1 MIHNVKNQGG
11 GWRAVG
17 GGRGWV
23 VEGKRLGGLRW
34 FEAEKEG
41 KWEGKKNKKTTRRE
55 KEMAKRDREEMAEQ
69 KGDGREKE

>member
-11 GWRAVG
+11 GWRAG
-17 GGRGWV
+17 GGGGWLRV
-23 VEGKRLGGLRW
+23 SDSEGSDGLRLKKRENW
-34 FEAEKEG
+34 KE
-41 KWEGKKNKKTTRRE
+41 KKNKKTTRRE